1 MTQGL
6 HKAISACRICNQ
18 EEISVI
24 LDLGE
29 QPPANSLREDLDESV
44 PAIPLILVRCSNCG
58 TVQLSETV
66 APEYLF
72 RDYVWVTGTSATAH
86 GYSDLFCEEMLKRC
100 DKKKSSFIMEVAS
113 NDGTFLQR
121 FKDEGCKILGVDPAE
136 NIARIANER
145 GVTTLSEF
153 FGLNVAESVVEDQG
167 KADCIYARNV
177 IPHVENVHDVI
188 SGMAK
193 CLQTDGTGAIE
204 FHYARVILDELH
216 YDSIYHEHLYYFSLG
231 SIFFL
236 LQKHGL
242 KAFDLIESPI
252 SGGGIVL
259 YFSAEDR
266 DVSDALKLK
275 LTEEDDS
282 GMNAPEAWVKFAES
296 CREHREELIR
306 LVREEVDTGS
316 QVVGYGASARSSTLL
331 NYCGIDQN
339 HLSCIADQNSLKHNK
354 FTAGTNIPI
363 LSPDEVFAKKPDV
376 VLLLAWNFKEEIL
389 SIIKNKYSFSGKVLL
404 PLPGIPQIVHI

>member
-1 MTQGL
+1 M
-6 HKAISACRICNQ
+6 
-18 EEISVI
+18 
-24 LDLGE
+24 
-29 QPPANSLREDLDESV
+29 
-44 PAIPLILVRCSNCG
+44 
-58 TVQLSETV
+58 
-66 APEYLF
+66 
-72 RDYVWVTGTSATAH
+72 
-86 GYSDLFCEEMLKRC
+86 
-100 DKKKSSFIMEVAS
+100 
-113 NDGTFLQR
+113 
-121 FKDEGCKILGVDPAE
+121 
-136 NIARIANER
+136 
-145 GVTTLSEF
+145 
-153 FGLNVAESVVEDQG
+153 
-167 KADCIYARNV
+167 
-177 IPHVENVHDVI
+177 
-188 SGMAK
+188 
-193 CLQTDGTGAIE
+193 
-204 FHYARVILDELH
+204 
-216 YDSIYHEHLYYFSLG
+216 
-231 SIFFL
+231 
-236 LQKHGL
+236 
-242 KAFDLIESPI
+242 
-252 SGGGIVL
+252 L